1 MRLDYIT
8 FENIK
13 VLLAN
18 IRNLLDKKADKTES
32 EEIMD
37 KLDNLE
43 NILTELAESSSWQ
56 TQE

>member
-18 IRNLLDKKADKTES
+18 IRNLLDKKTDKTES
-32 EEIMD
+32 EEIMN